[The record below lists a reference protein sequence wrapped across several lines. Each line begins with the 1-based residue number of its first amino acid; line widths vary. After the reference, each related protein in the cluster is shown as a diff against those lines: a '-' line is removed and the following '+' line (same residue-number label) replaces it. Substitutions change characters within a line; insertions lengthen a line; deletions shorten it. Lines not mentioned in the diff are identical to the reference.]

1 MNSNKLAIIALV
13 SSVKAAEGDLTY
25 DYALHGSD
33 WDLDYPACGDSNQ
46 SPINLIT
53 VDRTAADFEYRVY
66 DKSEDA
72 LQKRYTN
79 QALSTVAWT
88 GDTTKVT
95 VDNDLNGESVFQSNL
110 GVSLFGASPDHAA
123 SHFLFHAGSEHTIN
137 GDRLDLEMQ
146 TIHSASN
153 SGSVIVDG
161 PTTTITTYDV
171 LETGVSVLFSSNPDK
186 VTADLTEAEIQIID
200 TFFQSLQWDNDL
212 TAEPVVDPVAD
223 LVTFGN
229 LMELV
234 DFDNRWAYKGSGTT
248 PPCTS
253 FVYWNVLSTV
263 YPIKAEHVE
272 LFKN

>member
-1 MNSNKLAIIALV
+1 
-13 SSVKAAEGDLTY
+13 
-25 DYALHGSD
+25 
-33 WDLDYPACGDSNQ
+33 
-46 SPINLIT
+46 
-53 VDRTAADFEYRVY
+53 
-66 DKSEDA
+66 
-72 LQKRYTN
+72 
-79 QALSTVAWT
+79 
-88 GDTTKVT
+88 
-95 VDNDLNGESVFQSNL
+95 
-110 GVSLFGASPDHAA
+110 
-123 SHFLFHAGSEHTIN
+123 
-137 GDRLDLEMQ
+137 MQ

-272 LFKN
+272 LFKNQLARGQGGDLKALGNWRETQDIDNHGVIYVSSNGKFSQKITNMFRGASTYLSVGAAALSAVVAATI

>member
-1 MNSNKLAIIALV
+1 
-13 SSVKAAEGDLTY
+13 
-25 DYALHGSD
+25 
-33 WDLDYPACGDSNQ
+33 
-46 SPINLIT
+46 
-53 VDRTAADFEYRVY
+53 
-66 DKSEDA
+66 
-72 LQKRYTN
+72 
-79 QALSTVAWT
+79 
-88 GDTTKVT
+88 
-95 VDNDLNGESVFQSNL
+95 
-110 GVSLFGASPDHAA
+110 
-123 SHFLFHAGSEHTIN
+123 
-137 GDRLDLEMQ
+137 MQ
-146 TIHSASN
+146 TIHSPSN
-153 SGSVIVDG
+153 SGSETVSDDG
-161 PTTTITTYDV
+161 RTTTITTYDV

-212 TAEPVVDPVAD
+212 TTVPYDDPVAD

-272 LFKN
+272 LFKNQLARGQDGDLKALGNWRETQDIDNHGVIYVSSNGKFSQKITNMFRGASTYLSVGAAALSAVVAATI

>member
-1 MNSNKLAIIALV
+1 
-13 SSVKAAEGDLTY
+13 
-25 DYALHGSD
+25 
-33 WDLDYPACGDSNQ
+33 
-46 SPINLIT
+46 
-53 VDRTAADFEYRVY
+53 
-66 DKSEDA
+66 
-72 LQKRYTN
+72 
-79 QALSTVAWT
+79 
-88 GDTTKVT
+88 
-95 VDNDLNGESVFQSNL
+95 
-110 GVSLFGASPDHAA
+110 
-123 SHFLFHAGSEHTIN
+123 
-137 GDRLDLEMQ
+137 MQ
-146 TIHSASN
+146 TIHSPSN
-153 SGSVIVDG
+153 SGAVETVDNVNG
-161 PTTTITTYDV
+161 GSTTIITTYDV

-272 LFKN
+272 LFKNQLARGQDGDLKALGNWRETQDIDNHGVIYVSSNGKFSQKITNMFRGASTYLSVGAAALSAVVAATI

>member
-1 MNSNKLAIIALV
+1 
-13 SSVKAAEGDLTY
+13 
-25 DYALHGSD
+25 
-33 WDLDYPACGDSNQ
+33 
-46 SPINLIT
+46 
-53 VDRTAADFEYRVY
+53 
-66 DKSEDA
+66 
-72 LQKRYTN
+72 
-79 QALSTVAWT
+79 
-88 GDTTKVT
+88 
-95 VDNDLNGESVFQSNL
+95 
-110 GVSLFGASPDHAA
+110 
-123 SHFLFHAGSEHTIN
+123 
-137 GDRLDLEMQ
+137 MQ